1 MIRQPSLPKKMLFG
15 SATTIVAFGLLELA
29 LWAFRIEPAWT
40 TEDPYAGFS
49 RHLPHFVVERA
60 DDGTD
65 WVSVSATKS
74 RVLNPQRFPVAKP
87 PGGYRIVCLGGST
100 TYGRPFYD
108 LTSYPG
114 WLRAFLPAAQS
125 DRPWEVIN
133 AGGISYA
140 SYRMV
145 GLMEELVEWS
155 PELFVVYAGENEFLE
170 RRTYSGFFGQPALL
184 TAAASL
190 ASRTRTMT
198 VVRGAMEA
206 AGLRQARGDHR
217 APVLG
222 EETKAIPINAIGPEA
237 YRRDEAFAQQVVGH
251 YRASLR
257 RMARLARARGAD
269 LLFVIPASNLSDFA
283 PFKSEH
289 RAGLD
294 EAGLAR
300 WNEHDR
306 RARGFVA
313 TGNYTEALREIE
325 EAEAIDNRFAAL
337 WFLKG
342 QVLRGLGRF
351 EAAREA
357 FRRARDEDICPLRP
371 IDAIR
376 RALRETAASQGVALV
391 DFEALLEAHAENGL
405 LGEQWFHDHVH
416 PSLEANR
423 LLALAILDRLRQ
435 TGVLNP
441 GPEWGETTRRR
452 VEQEVIARIDRPV
465 HAEQLRILASL
476 YAWLGQPDR
485 ARYQASL
492 ALELSGPTTEALVDL
507 ARRLRVQGAP
517 ALAVEYA
524 EQAVAADAGSGKA
537 WCELGLG
544 SLACGRENEA
554 VRQLEAAVEF
564 DPGIAEAHTRLG
576 IVLAGRG
583 ELVRA
588 EEHFATVVRLEPR
601 SDVAHVNLGLAL
613 ARQKRF
619 DEAIA
624 HYQRALDLAPRSWA
638 AHYNCGLALEQLG
651 RTAEARARFQE
662 VLRLEPNHQPSRD
675 RLQALAATGP

>member
-1 MIRQPSLPKKMLFG
+1 MLLG
-15 SATTIVAFGLLELA
+15 SATTILLFGFLELA
-29 LWAFRIEPAWT
+29 LWAFRVEPAWM

-49 RHLPHFVVERA
+49 RHLPHFVSERS
-60 DDGTD
+60 DDGTN
-65 WVSVSATKS
+65 WVTVSATKG
-74 RVLNPQRFPVAKP
+74 RVLNPQRFPAAKA

-114 WLRAFLPAAQS
+114 WLRAFLPAAQP

-155 PELFVVYAGENEFLE
+155 PDLFIVYAGENEFLE
-170 RRTYSGFFGQPALL
+170 RRTYSEFFGQPALI

-198 VVRGAMEA
+198 MVRSAIEA
-206 AGLRQARGDHR
+206 AGLRRARGDHR
-217 APVLG
+217 APVLD
-222 EETKAIPINAIGPEA
+222 EETKAIPINAVGPEA
-237 YRRDEAFAQQVVGH
+237 YRRDETFARQVVGH
-251 YRASLR
+251 YRASLL
-257 RMARLARARGAD
+257 RMIRLARARGAGI
-269 LLFVIPASNLSDFA
+269 LFVVPASNLSDFA

-294 EAGLAR
+294 EAGLSR

-306 RARGFVA
+306 KARNFVA
-313 TGNYTEALREIE
+313 TGNYAAALREIE
-325 EAEAIDNRFAAL
+325 QAEAIDNRFAAQ
-337 WFLKG
+337 WYLKG
-342 QVLRGLGRF
+342 QVLRGLGQF
-351 EAAREA
+351 EGAREA

-371 IDAIR
+371 IHAITR
-376 RALRETAASQGVALV
+376 VLREIATSQGVPLV
-391 DFEALLEAHAENGL
+391 DFEAMLEAHAENGL

-416 PSLEANR
+416 PSIEANR
-423 LLALAILDRLRQ
+423 LLAVAILERLRQ
-435 TGVLNP
+435 SGILNP
-441 GPEWGETTRRR
+441 GPEWGEATIRR
-452 VEQEVIARIDRPV
+452 VEQEVTARIDRPL

-524 EQAVAADAGSGKA
+524 EQAIAGDAGSGQA

-554 VRQLEAAVEF
+554 VRQLEAAVQLNPE
-564 DPGIAEAHTRLG
+564 IAEAHTRLG
-576 IVLAGRG
+576 IILAGRG
-583 ELVRA
+583 ELARA
-588 EEHFATVVRLEPR
+588 EVHFATVVRLEPR
-601 SDVAHVNLGLAL
+601 SEVAHVNLGLAL
-613 ARQKRF
+613 ARQKRY
-619 DEAIA
+619 DDAIA
-624 HYQRALDLAPRSWA
+624 HYQQALDLAPRSWA
-638 AHYNCGLALEQLG
+638 AHYNYGLALEQLG

-662 VLRLEPNHQPSRD
+662 VLRLEPSHQPSRD
-675 RLQALAATGP
+675 RLQALADP